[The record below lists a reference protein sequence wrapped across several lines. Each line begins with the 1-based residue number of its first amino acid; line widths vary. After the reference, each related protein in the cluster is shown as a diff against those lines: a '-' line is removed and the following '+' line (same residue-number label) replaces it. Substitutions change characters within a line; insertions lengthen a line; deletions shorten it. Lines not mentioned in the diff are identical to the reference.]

1 MKYDYLDY
9 EQIKKM
15 GERIKISR
23 KSNNMTQS
31 ELADILG
38 ISADQVSN
46 IELGKSACKIDH
58 IYLLMQVLDISADYL
73 FGNFVNTN
81 VVRVTDEQ
89 IINMATKT
97 NKKMKMI
104 IYELLML
111 RHSTHIFFVSG
122 INIL

>member
-58 IYLLMQVLDISADYL
+58 IYLLMQVLDISADYFHQNVLHCNL
-73 FGNFVNTN
+73 FFT
-81 VVRVTDEQ
+81 
-89 IINMATKT
+89 I
-97 NKKMKMI
+97 
-104 IYELLML
+104 
-111 RHSTHIFFVSG
+111 
-122 INIL
+122 

>member
-81 VVRVTDEQ
+81 D
-89 IINMATKT
+89 M
-97 NKKMKMI
+97 
-104 IYELLML
+104 ELWHPQKRHFHLML
-111 RHSTHIFFVSG
+111 LIMHRKNLRRTRI
-122 INIL
+122 IMN

>member
-38 ISADQVSN
+38 ISADQVS
-46 IELGKSACKIDH
+46 KFKIYDFT
-58 IYLLMQVLDISADYL
+58 IFYVWK
-73 FGNFVNTN
+73 FG
-81 VVRVTDEQ
+81 
-89 IINMATKT
+89 
-97 NKKMKMI
+97 
-104 IYELLML
+104 
-111 RHSTHIFFVSG
+111 G
-122 INIL
+122 IAS

>member
-46 IELGKSACKIDH
+46 IESR
-58 IYLLMQVLDISADYL
+58 
-73 FGNFVNTN
+73 T
-81 VVRVTDEQ
+81 
-89 IINMATKT
+89 
-97 NKKMKMI
+97 
-104 IYELLML
+104 
-111 RHSTHIFFVSG
+111 
-122 INIL
+122 

>member
-1 MKYDYLDY
+1 
-9 EQIKKM
+9 M

-104 IYELLML
+104 IYEYLCLW
-111 RHSTHIFFVSG
+111 HSTHIFFYKWHKYTMNAYD
-122 INIL
+122 IK

>member
-81 VVRVTDEQ
+81 QKKQNLCIDQ
-89 IINMATKT
+89 GTKF
-97 NKKMKMI
+97 KMI
-104 IYELLML
+104 ILKYIKITM
-111 RHSTHIFFVSG
+111 RH
-122 INIL
+122 

>member
-15 GERIKISR
+15 GERIKVSR

-81 VVRVTDEQ
+81 VVRITDEQ

-111 RHSTHIFFVSG
+111 MA
-122 INIL
+122 

>member
-23 KSNNMTQS
+23 KCNNMTQS

-111 RHSTHIFFVSG
+111 MVLIYFFVSG

>member
-23 KSNNMTQS
+23 S

-73 FGNFVNTN
+73 FGNYVNTN

-111 RHSTHIFFVSG
+111 MA
-122 INIL
+122 